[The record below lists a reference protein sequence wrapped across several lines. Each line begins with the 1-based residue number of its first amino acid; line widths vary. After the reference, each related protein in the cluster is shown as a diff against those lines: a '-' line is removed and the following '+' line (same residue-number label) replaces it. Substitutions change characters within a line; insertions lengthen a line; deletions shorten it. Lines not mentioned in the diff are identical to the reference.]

1 MLAWYDLYPAVLRRL
16 ESGDTPSVVHL
27 FCGAGGDAE
36 GRRRAG
42 GTGIGVDASAQP
54 DFVRRFG
61 EEAFVQG
68 DATEWSLVEGAK
80 QRSRAFGCM
89 AGPPCQFYSTIRIN
103 GEARSPPL
111 IDGTRDL
118 LAATFELWSIEN
130 VPGAAKHMRAP
141 VELRGSDFG
150 LRVDRPRLFE
160 ANFDVHVDECVSS
173 AGLGRFID
181 QVPGPLLRASHGKL
195 LTHMPIAVGSSY
207 KHLIGALKGA
217 WEISS
222 AMEEPDLE
230 LDLEGLEKP
239 KWAHH
244 TFRRTSDRF
253 ARASMKETGVSEV
266 DIDDQ
271 FGWEQAER
279 AKKQQLAYAGRQHR
293 AQRAR
298 ITMMI

>member
-1 MLAWYDLYPAVLRRL
+1 M
-16 ESGDTPSVVHL
+16 
-27 FCGAGGDAE
+27 
-36 GRRRAG
+36 
-42 GTGIGVDASAQP
+42 
-54 DFVRRFG
+54 
-61 EEAFVQG
+61 
-68 DATEWSLVEGAK
+68 
-80 QRSRAFGCM
+80 
-89 AGPPCQFYSTIRIN
+89 
-103 GEARSPPL
+103 
-111 IDGTRDL
+111 
-118 LAATFELWSIEN
+118 
-130 VPGAAKHMRAP
+130 
-141 VELRGSDFG
+141 
-150 LRVDRPRLFE
+150 
-160 ANFDVHVDECVSS
+160 SS

-181 QVPGPLLRASHGKL
+181 QVPSPLLRASHGKL